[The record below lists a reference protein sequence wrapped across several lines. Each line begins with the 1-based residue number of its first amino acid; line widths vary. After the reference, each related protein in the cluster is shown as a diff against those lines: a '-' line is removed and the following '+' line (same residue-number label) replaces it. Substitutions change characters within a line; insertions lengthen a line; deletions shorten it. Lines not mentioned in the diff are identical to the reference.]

1 MAPLNMKTADKI
13 RLARAAY
20 RLVRFGRRLVG
31 KNDRANV
38 VRGQARYDL
47 ELSEGID
54 FAIYIGAFERA
65 TQRAL
70 GKLVKPSSTVLDIG
84 ANVGAHT
91 LLLAK
96 LVGEKGR
103 VLAFEPT
110 AFAYSKLRHNLELNP
125 ELAERVR
132 AFQCFLTVENNI
144 AVPSTIYSS
153 WPLVTRSETHAKH
166 LGLEM
171 PTASASSRS
180 LDSVLREASVK
191 NVDLVKLDVDG
202 YECDVLRGA
211 STLLTK
217 MRPIFVMELAP
228 YVLQERGAS
237 LEELI
242 SIFTGSGYQ
251 FFDERTGHALP
262 STSAELRKL
271 VGDGESR
278 NVIART

>member
-1 MAPLNMKTADKI
+1 MAPRNMKTADKI

-20 RLVRFGRRLVG
+20 RLIRFGRRLVG
-31 KNDRANV
+31 KNDLASV

-91 LLLAK
+91 LLLSR

-110 AFAYSKLRHNLELNP
+110 DFAYTKLCRNLELNP

-132 AFQCFLTVENNI
+132 AFQYFLTVENNI

-153 WPLVTRSETHAKH
+153 WPLITRSETHAKH

-171 PTASASSRS
+171 RTSSASSRS
-180 LDSVLREASVK
+180 LDSVLREAGVK

-211 STLLTK
+211 STLLT

-251 FFDERTGHALP
+251 FFDERTGQALP
-262 STSAELRKL
+262 STSAELRRL

>member
-1 MAPLNMKTADKI
+1 MKTADKI

-20 RLVRFGRRLVG
+20 KLVRFGLRLVG
-31 KNDRANV
+31 KNDRASV
-38 VRGQARYDL
+38 VRGQVRFDL

-54 FAIYIGAFERA
+54 FAIFIGAFERA

-70 GKLVKPSSTVLDIG
+70 SKLVKSSSTVLDIG

-110 AFAYSKLRHNLELNP
+110 DFAYGKLRHNLALNP
-125 ELAERVR
+125 ELAARVR
-132 AFQCFLTVENNI
+132 AFQCFLTVENNV

-153 WPLVTRSETHAKH
+153 WPLVARGETHAKH
-166 LGLEM
+166 LGREM

-180 LDSVLREASVK
+180 LDSVLSEAGVK

-228 YVLQERGAS
+228 YVLHERGAS

-242 SIFTGSGYQ
+242 SIFIRSGYQ
-251 FFDERTGHALP
+251 FFDERTGQALP
-262 STSAELRKL
+262 STAAQLRKL